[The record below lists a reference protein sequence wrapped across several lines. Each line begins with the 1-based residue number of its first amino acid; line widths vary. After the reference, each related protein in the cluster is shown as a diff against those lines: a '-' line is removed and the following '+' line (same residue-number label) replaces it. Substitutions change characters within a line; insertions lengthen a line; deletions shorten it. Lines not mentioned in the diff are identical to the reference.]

1 MKKFSV
7 NDMVKVKLTDVGKD
21 IFYHQFDD
29 LNEMYNEV
37 MIKPRYPEVDD
48 EGFTK
53 FQLWHLMNIYGPH
66 LRLGGDAPFED
77 CAIYISC
84 GDLEEVSLTPTWDS
98 LSNDD
103 KRLLR
108 HILWNWCIDKETL
121 AVIYLTYEK
130 DLAATRT
137 VAKREAFCKVNMRK
151 E

>member
-1 MKKFSV
+1 MKKFNI
-7 NDMVKVKLTDVGKD
+7 NDHVKVKLTDVGKD

-29 LNEMYNEV
+29 LNRTGFLYIEPY
-37 MIKPRYPEVDD
+37 YPIVDE
-48 EGFTK
+48 EGYTK
-53 FQLWHLMNIYGPH
+53 FQLWELMSIYGPH
-66 LRLGGDAPFED
+66 LRMGCNVPFED
-77 CAIYISC
+77 CAIYIRG

-108 HILWNWCIDKETL
+108 HILWNWCIDKEAL
-121 AVIYLTYEK
+121 ASIYLTYEK